1 MPLGGPGLVGWSC
14 HPWRSLVHAND
25 VGRAPTLTEMPW
37 PITECSGISAGGRR
51 CCSTMMPRH
60 PNGALVSNRAPVGT
74 AAYRVP
80 VFLSMSNF
88 SPGRRRVFTGTM
100 PERRVQ
106 YSANCSS
113 SIDPNEFIILK
124 LDRPLP
130 TNRREKHEVLFVP
143 GGR

>member
-1 MPLGGPGLVGWSC
+1 
-14 HPWRSLVHAND
+14 
-25 VGRAPTLTEMPW
+25 
-37 PITECSGISAGGRR
+37 
-51 CCSTMMPRH
+51 
-60 PNGALVSNRAPVGT
+60 
-74 AAYRVP
+74 
-80 VFLSMSNF
+80 MSNF